1 MIRCHLPTLLERKG
15 LRIAELARET
25 GLNRSTITALCR
37 NSATRVELPV
47 VDRLCRY
54 FGCRVGDLF
63 EYVPDDSTDGG
74 SGEISSGPPGTGRGI
89 EP

>member
-1 MIRCHLPTLLERKG
+1 MIRCHLPALLEHTG
-15 LRIAELARET
+15 LKIAEVACQT

-63 EYVPDDSTDGG
+63 EYVPDDSTDEVSGG
-74 SGEISSGPPGTGRGI
+74 ISSGPPGTGRGI
-89 EP
+89 GP